1 MRRGCCTVIK
11 QIKYAPQALSDL
23 RSIIDY
29 ISVELNS
36 PQAAERTV
44 DDILDKIDY
53 LSELPEIGRR
63 LSSRINVKTDYRY
76 LVCGNYN
83 IFYRVENE
91 VVKVIRVLNA
101 RRNFMLVLFG
111 EEDQN

>member
-1 MRRGCCTVIK
+1 MIK
-11 QIKYAPQALSDL
+11 EIKYAPQALSDL
-23 RSIIDY
+23 RNIIDY

-53 LSELPEIGRR
+53 LSEIGRT

-83 IFYRVENE
+83 VFYRVENE

-101 RRNFMLVLFG
+101 RRNFMTVLFG
-111 EEDQN
+111 EEAQN

>member
-1 MRRGCCTVIK
+1 MINE
-11 QIKYAPQALSDL
+11 IKYAPEAVSDL

-29 ISVELNS
+29 ISVELGN

-53 LSELPEIGRR
+53 LSELPEIGRM
-63 LSSRINVKTDYRY
+63 LSSRVNVKTDYRY
-76 LVCGNYN
+76 LVCGNY
-83 IFYRVENE
+83 IVFYRVEHKT
-91 VVKVIRVLNA
+91 VKVVRVLNA

-111 EEDQN
+111 EEAQN